1 MSKPSHF
8 GASRQVTT
16 HFGPRLNNR
25 FATINQLVIYR
36 VRICWPEGAVKRG
49 CCSFMKYAPNA
60 HFTKD
65 DHQIFNEALEEVLG
79 EGAELESRA

>member
-1 MSKPSHF
+1 
-8 GASRQVTT
+8 
-16 HFGPRLNNR
+16 
-25 FATINQLVIYR
+25 
-36 VRICWPEGAVKRG
+36 
-49 CCSFMKYAPNA
+49 MKYAPNA